1 MKLLILSECPH
12 YQYADGRLVGWG
24 PTLTEISH
32 LAALFES
39 VVHVAVLHPGD
50 VPHSSL
56 PYTNDRVRFVPLPPS
71 GGSGLRAKLGILMAY
86 PRYAA
91 VMLREL
97 RALSADDVVHV
108 RAPANVALLAML
120 LLIFV
125 RQPARRWIKYAGNWH
140 PDAPD
145 APSYRFQRWFLK
157 TGLHRA
163 HVTVNGE
170 WAGDPPFVHSFIN
183 PCLTDEEARAGGGV
197 ARAKTL
203 DDPLRLIF
211 VGRLE
216 PSKGAERALRALA
229 AVTARGIPAQ
239 IDLIGDGKER
249 PELEA
254 LARELG
260 IADRAHFRGWL
271 PRDALKAYYEAAHLL
286 IFPSA
291 TEGWPKVISE
301 AMAYGVVP
309 LAGAVSA
316 IPQFLHAFGTG
327 MALDPLNVDAYA
339 EAIACYRDDPG
350 RWRAESIHAVQAAE
364 RFTYTSFLG
373 DVRRLLG
380 LTD

>member
-1 MKLLILSECPH
+1 VKLLIISHTEHHLR
-12 YQYADGRLVGWG
+12 GGTLVGWG
-24 PTLTEISH
+24 PTVREISH
-32 LAALFES
+32 LAGIFES
-39 VVHVAVLHPGD
+39 VTHIATLRPD
-50 VPHSSL
+50 PAPDSEIA
-56 PYTNDRVRFVPLPPS
+56 YTSDRVRFVPLPPS
-71 GGSGLRAKLGILMAY
+71 GGSGLGAKLGILLAY
-86 PRYAA
+86 PRYAT

-120 LLIFV
+120 LLVFV

-163 HVTVNGE
+163 QVTVNGE
-170 WAGDPPFVHSFIN
+170 WEGDPPFVHSFIN
-183 PCLTDEEARAGGGV
+183 PCLTDEEARAGGGI

-216 PSKGAERALRALA
+216 RAKGVERALRALA
-229 AVTARGIPAQ
+229 AVTARGIPAE

-260 IADRAHFRGWL
+260 IADRAHFHGWVARTAIA
-271 PRDALKAYYEAAHLL
+271 PYYQQAHLML
-286 IFPSA
+286 FPTNSS
-291 TEGWPKVISE
+291 EGWPKVISE

-309 LAGAVSA
+309 LAGSVSA

-327 MALDPLNVDAYA
+327 MALDPLDVDAYA